1 MYEGYLIK
9 INFTQQ
15 ESLFFN
21 LKKKKKILVMSKV
34 KINWGYRS
42 QPSISH
48 SVLFKTIISWDEK
61 EHSRVMNTIL
71 LN

>member
-1 MYEGYLIK
+1 MYKDYLIK
-9 INFTQQ
+9 INLTQQ

-21 LKKKKKILVMSKV
+21 LKKKLLVTCKV
-34 KINWGYRS
+34 KINWGHTS

-48 SVLFKTIISWDEK
+48 SVLFKTIIFWDDK
-61 EHSRVMNTIL
+61 EHSSVMNTIL